1 MIIKDGKRIDG
12 LGDSMPIGSIVELV
26 GTDIPDG
33 WEEVIEPADATIYV
47 GSNEPMDGQD
57 IWMQKGKN
65 LFDINST
72 YTDGLIVQNNTV
84 ITPSSEGNAGYSLY
98 SKKFVVDG
106 PMTLSATIQGGNG
119 YARFLLVPMD
129 INNNIFTN
137 LSIEGYT
144 YNQYYNGYWKDLTDG
159 YYSYTINLPEG
170 VSYLQLGFVHIPAS
184 FTNIQ
189 LEYGTVAT
197 EYEPYVDDQLYIK
210 TADEVYRNL
219 AQAKSQI
226 LWQNRYPNSAVSTM
240 DIKLSSYDFDFYEII
255 FKQYYQNPYYQSS
268 GLIPKGCGANLMS
281 MSIVSTASVGG
292 YYHRVVRYDSSGT
305 LTVYQ
310 CQAVQTY
317 TNGTIAI
324 SEDNTTMCIPVMVI
338 GYTLS

>member
-12 LGDSMPIGSIVELV
+12 LGDSMPIGSIVEIAGMEV
-26 GTDIPDG
+26 PDG
-33 WEEVIEPADATIYV
+33 WEEVLEPEDATVYV
-47 GSNEPMDGQD
+47 GPTEPKDGQD
-57 IWMQKGKN
+57 AWVQKGKN

-72 YTDGLIVQNNTV
+72 HTDGLIVQNNTV
-84 ITPSSEGNAGYSLY
+84 ITPSSDGNAGYSLY
-98 SKKFVVDG
+98 SKKFVVNG

-129 INNNIFTN
+129 INNNVFTS
-137 LSIEGYT
+137 LAIEGYT

-159 YYSYTINLPEG
+159 YYTYTINLPEG

-189 LEYGTVAT
+189 LEYGTTAS
-197 EYEPYVDDQLYIK
+197 EYEPYVDDQLYVK
-210 TADEVYRNL
+210 TSDEVYRNL

-226 LWQNRYPNSAVSTM
+226 IWQNRYPNSTVSTM
-240 DIKLSSYDFDFYEII
+240 DIKLNNYDFDFYEII

-281 MSIVSTASVGG
+281 MSIVYTANVGG
-292 YYHRVVRYDSSGT
+292 YYHRVVGYDSSGT
-305 LTVYQ
+305 LTIYP
-310 CQAVQTY
+310 CQGAQTFS
-317 TNGTIAI
+317 NGTISI
-324 SEDNTTMCIPVMVI
+324 TDDNTTMCIPVMVI